1 MNEIVNKVLLA
12 RGKSIF
18 GMCFRKPGCTY
29 STCRLFTKI
38 KDRRHKF
45 KEIAN
50 VIFLNNFFLVLIGV
64 SVFLKIMH
72 CFGLKML
79 TEW

>member
-18 GMCFRKPGCTY
+18 GMRFRKPRCTY

-45 KEIAN
+45 KKIGKR
-50 VIFLNNFFLVLIGV
+50 NFFKQFFSGPYRDISIFENYALLW
-64 SVFLKIMH
+64 S
-72 CFGLKML
+72 
-79 TEW
+79 ENAD